1 MNWILNARILK
12 QFALAG
18 LDSEVYVIRRFMK
31 YVLVLLAAG
40 VLAACGSSPA
50 NTAPPHGIQ
59 LTVRDFSANIDKA
72 SGTVDLR
79 LTVQNHYPVAL
90 QGLNIHLVP
99 RDGDGQPVPGA
110 NLELE
115 AARPIAPNE
124 IIGPIRVTAQTNG
137 HEVSCIELYQIE
149 ATLPNYSITFA
160 SGTDAFELV
169 QGKRSTLCPPVA
181 AG

>member
-1 MNWILNARILK
+1 
-12 QFALAG
+12 
-18 LDSEVYVIRRFMK
+18 MK

-40 VLAACGSSPA
+40 VLAACGSKPV
-50 NTAPPHGIQ
+50 NTAPPQGIQ
-59 LTVRDFSANIDKA
+59 VTVRDFSAKIDKA
-72 SGTVDLR
+72 SGIVDLR
-79 LTVQNHYPVAL
+79 LTVQNHYPVVL

-99 RDGDGQPVPGA
+99 RDGNGKPVPGA

-124 IIGPIRVTAQTNG
+124 IIGPIKVTAQTNG

-149 ATLPNYSITFA
+149 ATLPDYLITFA